1 MKKTTNYAQHKA
13 LLTKLR
19 HCYHLLYG
27 NPRADAYFSE
37 FLTRETA
44 RLAVNGQV
52 ASYTAAVQA
61 QITSVQHALTIKGI
75 VDPDIDY

>member
-1 MKKTTNYAQHKA
+1 MEKSANYTQHKDQ
-13 LLTKLR
+13 LTKLR
-19 HCYHLLYG
+19 HYYHLLYG

-52 ASYTAAVQA
+52 ASYTATVQA
-61 QITSVQHALTIKGI
+61 QITILQHSLVIKGI
-75 VDPDIDY
+75 LEPESDY